1 MLESNSLWLERE
13 PTINEV
19 ISESESIDINL
30 YEIKYKT
37 SYI

>member
-1 MLESNSLWLERE
+1 MLESNSLWLEKE

-19 ISESESIDINL
+19 INASESIDINL